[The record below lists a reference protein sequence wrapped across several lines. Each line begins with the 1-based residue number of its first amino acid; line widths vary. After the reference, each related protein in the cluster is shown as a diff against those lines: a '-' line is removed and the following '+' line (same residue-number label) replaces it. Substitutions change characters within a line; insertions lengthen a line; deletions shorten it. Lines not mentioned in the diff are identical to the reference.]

1 MKKPVEIFTSLTRI
15 SDLAETPFEIR
26 PIHRG
31 LWEMGDYVVCKITDP
46 GGHTLLLELPNGR
59 MRGVIGGETIMGA
72 LGDRF
77 ATLEA
82 TGSWEEVG
90 DDLKMHV
97 LTGAGLFGKLTSKSV
112 YLPPLMELCYLGHVF
127 RDKRKMR
134 MEDFVAP
141 VADIPFETPV
151 ILFFGTSMSAGKTT
165 SARIVAHIFKSS
177 GYSVLS
183 AKLAGAGRYKD
194 ILAVKDVGAD
204 AIFDFV
210 DVGLPS
216 SICSEDLY
224 RKKLRQL
231 LNRMA
236 TVKADVAVVEVGAS
250 PLEPYN
256 GSIAI
261 EALKPN
267 LKFSILSASD
277 PYAVHGLIDAFGL
290 KPDLVTGVASNTL
303 AGIDLVGKLSGVQAV
318 NFLNPKNEKVLRK
331 LLGQATGMNLKKQ
344 EHVESERRR
353 NPQGA
358 LSEEK

>member
-1 MKKPVEIFTSLTRI
+1 MKKQVEIFTSLTRI
-15 SDLAETPFEIR
+15 SDLASTPFDIR

-31 LWEMGDYVVCKITDP
+31 LWEMGDYVVCRITDP
-46 GGHTLLLELPNGR
+46 GGHTLLIELPNGR

-72 LGDRF
+72 LGVRY

-82 TGSWEEVG
+82 TGSWEAVG

-112 YLPPLMELCYLGHVF
+112 YLPPMMEIVYVGHVF
-127 RDKRKMR
+127 RDRMKMR
-134 MEDFVAP
+134 MEDFAP
-141 VADIPFETPV
+141 QEASPKPFETPV
-151 ILFFGTSMSAGKTT
+151 VLFYGTSMSAGKTT
-165 SARIVAHIFKSS
+165 SARIVTHLFKTA
-177 GYSVLS
+177 GYTVLG

-216 SICSEDLY
+216 SICPEDLY
-224 RKKLRQL
+224 REKLGQL
-231 LNRMA
+231 FHLMA
-236 TVKADVAVVEVGAS
+236 RTPADVAVVEVGAS

-261 EALKPN
+261 EMLKPH
-267 LKFSILSASD
+267 LKFSVLSASD
-277 PYAVHGLIDAFGL
+277 PYAVRGLIEAYGM

-303 AGIDLVGKLSGVQAV
+303 AGIDLVDRLCGVPAV
-318 NFLNPKNEKVLRK
+318 NFLNPENGKQMRK
-331 LLGQATGMNLKKQ
+331 RIGQALGLNLLIDGD
-344 EHVESERRR
+344 VEPERH
-353 NPQGA
+353 
-358 LSEEK
+358 

>member
-1 MKKPVEIFTSLTRI
+1 
-15 SDLAETPFEIR
+15 
-26 PIHRG
+26 
-31 LWEMGDYVVCKITDP
+31 
-46 GGHTLLLELPNGR
+46 
-59 MRGVIGGETIMGA
+59 MGA

-82 TGSWEEVG
+82 TGSWEAIG

-112 YLPPLMELCYLGHVF
+112 YLPPMMELRYLGHVF
-127 RDKRKMR
+127 RDKCKMR

-141 VADIPFETPV
+141 VEDLPFQTPV

-165 SARIVAHIFKSS
+165 SARIVTHIFKSA
-177 GYSVLS
+177 GYKVLG

-216 SICSEDLY
+216 SICSEELY

-231 LNRMA
+231 LSRMA
-236 TVKADVAVVEVGAS
+236 SVKADVAVVEVGAS
-250 PLEPYN
+250 PMEPYN

-261 EALKPN
+261 EVLRPN
-267 LKFSILSASD
+267 LKFSVLSASD
-277 PYAVHGLIDAFGL
+277 PYAVHGLINAFGM

-303 AGIDLVGKLSGVQAV
+303 AGIELVGKLSGVRAV
-318 NFLNPKNEKVLRK
+318 NFLNPQNGKLIRK
-331 LLGQATGMNLKKQ
+331 LLGQAMGMKLKKHR
-344 EHVESERRR
+344 HVEFEWHRDPQSAVSE
-353 NPQGA
+353 A
-358 LSEEK
+358 E

>member
-1 MKKPVEIFTSLTRI
+1 MKKQVEIFTSLTRI
-15 SDLAETPFEIR
+15 SDLAESPFDIR
-26 PIHRG
+26 AIHRG

-46 GGHTLLLELPNGR
+46 GGHTLLIELPNGR

-97 LTGAGLFGKLTSKSV
+97 LTGAGLFGKLPSKSV
-112 YLPPLMELCYLGHVF
+112 YLPPMMELRYLGHVF

-134 MEDFVAP
+134 MEDFVTP
-141 VADIPFETPV
+141 VENTPFKTPV

-165 SARIVAHIFKSS
+165 SARIVAHLFKSA
-177 GYSVLS
+177 GYSVLG

-216 SICSEDLY
+216 SICPKDLY
-224 RKKLRQL
+224 REKLGQL
-231 LNRMA
+231 LSRMA
-236 TVKADVAVVEVGAS
+236 TVVADVAVVEIGAS

-267 LKFSILSASD
+267 LKFSVLSASD
-277 PYAVHGLIDAFGL
+277 PYAVHGLIDAFGM

-303 AGIDLVGKLSGVQAV
+303 AGIDLVEKLSGVRAV
-318 NFLNPKNEKVLRK
+318 NFLNPKNGAFLRDVLGK
-331 LLGQATGMNLKKQ
+331 ATGMNLKKRN
-344 EHVESERRR
+344 HAESERRR
-353 NPQGA
+353 NPKGA
-358 LSEEK
+358 ISEAE

>member
-1 MKKPVEIFTSLTRI
+1 MKQPVEIFTSLTRI
-15 SDLAETPFEIR
+15 SDLAGKPFDVR
-26 PIHRG
+26 AIHRG

-46 GGHTLLLELPNGR
+46 GGHSLLLELPNGR

-82 TGSWEEVG
+82 TGSWEAVG
-90 DDLKMHV
+90 DNLRMHV

-112 YLPPLMELCYLGHVF
+112 YLPPLMELKYLGHVF
-127 RDKRKMR
+127 RDRRKLR
-134 MEDFVAP
+134 MEDFVEP
-141 VADIPFETPV
+141 FPDRPFETPV

-165 SARIVAHIFKSS
+165 SARIVAHLFKSA
-177 GYSVLS
+177 GYSVVG

-216 SICSEDLY
+216 SICGEGLY
-224 RKKLRQL
+224 RKKLRQM

-236 TVKADVAVVEVGAS
+236 SVQADVAVVEVGAS

-267 LKFSILSASD
+267 LKFSVLSASD
-277 PYAVHGLIDAFGL
+277 PYAVHGLINAFGM

-303 AGIDLVGKLSGVQAV
+303 AGISLVEKLSGVRAL
-318 NFLNPKNEKVLRK
+318 NFLNPKNGKILRR
-331 LLGQATGMNLKKQ
+331 LLGEATGMNLKK
-344 EHVESERRR
+344 HKNVKFERLGD
-353 NPQGA
+353 PQGT
-358 LSEEK
+358 LPEKG

>member
-1 MKKPVEIFTSLTRI
+1 MKKQVEIFTSLTRI
-15 SDLAETPFEIR
+15 SDLAQSPFDIR

-46 GGHTLLLELPNGR
+46 GGHSLLLELPNGR

-97 LTGAGLFGKLTSKSV
+97 LTGAGLFGNLTSKSV
-112 YLPPLMELCYLGHVF
+112 YLPPMMELRYLGHVF
-127 RDKRKMR
+127 RDKCKMR
-134 MEDFVAP
+134 MEDFVVP
-141 VADIPFETPV
+141 VADTPFVTPV

-165 SARIVAHIFKSS
+165 SARIVTHIFKSA
-177 GYSVLS
+177 GYSVLG
-183 AKLAGAGRYKD
+183 AKLSGAGRYKD

-216 SICSEDLY
+216 SICPENRY

-236 TVKADVAVVEVGAS
+236 TVRADVAVVEVGAS

-267 LKFSILSASD
+267 LKFSVLSASD
-277 PYAVHGLIDAFGL
+277 PYAVYGLIEAFGM
-290 KPDLVTGVASNTL
+290 KPDVVTGVTSNTL
-303 AGIDLVGKLSGVQAV
+303 AGIDLVEKLCGVRAV
-318 NFLNPKNEKVLRK
+318 NFLNPKNEKLLRK
-331 LLGQATGMNLKKQ
+331 LLGEAMGMNLKKRN
-344 EHVESERRR
+344 HAESERSR
-353 NPQGA
+353 NPRGA
-358 LSEEK
+358 ISEAE